1 MSAHEKPKEKA
12 PLTHGITVK
21 KSEDMS
27 EWYNQVVLKAELADY
42 APTHGMMIIRPHGYA
57 LWESI
62 QHFFNPLIEAQ
73 GVRNAYFP
81 LLIPE
86 SFFHKEKEHFE
97 GFEAE
102 VAWVERKDDKE
113 ERVALRPTSETI
125 MYDTFSRWIRSH
137 RDLPLKINQW
147 CNVIRWEI
155 KQTKLFMRTREF
167 LWQEGHCAYATHEEC
182 LQHAKLFLE
191 LYRQVAEDLLAVP
204 VIPGRKTIA
213 ERFAGADETF
223 TIEGFMPDGKAL
235 QMGTSHDLG
244 TNFAKPFNVKFQGED
259 GQEHFVHQ
267 GSWGFS
273 TRLLG
278 AVVMAHG
285 DDKGLVLPPRAAK
298 NKVVIVPIL
307 FDASREEVTKAAQ
320 KMQEELKGFGAM
332 LDTRENYSPGWKFNE
347 WEMKGIPIRIE
358 LGPKDLAQQ
367 QCVLVRRDT
376 GAKKFIPLQKLHAEV
391 KMELDAMHHS
401 MLQKARAFLDSS
413 MVDVHTMKEFEAAL
427 DQRKLIRMPFCGKPE
442 CEKQIKEKTTAT
454 SRCIPIEE
462 KSLQNATCVHC
473 NDKAEYRTLFS
484 KAY

>member
-1 MSAHEKPKEKA
+1 MANEMPKGKA

-21 KSEDMS
+21 KHEDMS
-27 EWYNQVVLKAELADY
+27 EWYNQVVVKAELADY
-42 APTHGMMIIRPHGYA
+42 APTHGMMIIRPHAYA
-57 LWESI
+57 IWESI
-62 QHFFNPLIEAQ
+62 QNFFNPLIEAQ

-125 MYDTFSRWIRSH
+125 MYDTFSRWVRSH

-155 KQTKLFMRTREF
+155 KQTKLFLRTREF
-167 LWQEGHCAYATHEEC
+167 LWQEGHCAYASHEEC
-182 LQHAKLFLE
+182 LVDAKLFLQ
-191 LYRQVAEDLLAVP
+191 LYQMVAEDLLAIP
-204 VIPGRKTIA
+204 VIPGFKTKA

-259 GQEHFVHQ
+259 GQEHLVHQ

-273 TRLLG
+273 TRLIG

-307 FDASREEVTKAAQ
+307 FDASRAEVLKASQ
-320 KMQEELKGFGAM
+320 QMQQELKEFGAT
-332 LDTRENYSPGWKFNE
+332 LDDRDNYSPGWKFNE

-358 LGPKDLAQQ
+358 IGPKDLAQQ

-376 GAKKFIPLQKLHAEV
+376 GAKKFVPLQKLHAEV
-391 KMELDAMHHS
+391 KAELDAMHHA
-401 MLQKARAFLDSS
+401 MLAKARAFLDSS
-413 MVDVHTMKEFEAAL
+413 IVDVSTWKEFESAL
-427 DQRKLIRMPFCGKPE
+427 EQRKLIRAAFCGQPV
-442 CEKQIKEKTTAT
+442 CEKQIKDKTTAT
-454 SRCIPIEE
+454 SRCIALTE
-462 KSLQNATCVHC
+462 KPLSNGICIHC
-473 NDKAEYRTLFS
+473 NEKAEWRTLFS